1 MLQTTHNLRKGQFLS
16 PKSRQYW
23 YFVKINFYLFVLLKA
38 MAGIYF
44 HIPFCKKACAYCD
57 FHFSTNL
64 ALKPALVSAMR
75 QELEQRQNYLSQRD
89 LDSVYF
95 GGGSPSIL
103 TDSELQSLMN
113 AVTTLFRLK
122 NGAEI
127 TLEANPDDMSVERL
141 AFWKQQGINRLS
153 VGLQSFNDAELQWMN
168 RAHSI
173 EQTYTAL
180 QNAAMIGF
188 TNISIDLIYGSKYQ
202 SENSWKDT
210 VEKALS
216 LKPKHISAYN
226 LTIEEKTRLG
236 TDVKKGKEPDVDEEL
251 SSKQFLYLSQRLAEA
266 GFEHYEISNFA
277 LPNYRAVHNSN
288 YWKQAPYLGIGPSAH
303 SFDTKSRQWN
313 IRNNQQYVRAIENN
327 LPYFER
333 EVLTVNDCYNEYVM
347 TGFRTLEGCSVEE
360 IEQRF
365 GTEIKAHFQN
375 MLNQNLHAFEI
386 AEGRV
391 RLTQNGRLQAD
402 GIASSFF
409 IVGETF

>member
-1 MLQTTHNLRKGQFLS
+1 
-16 PKSRQYW
+16 
-23 YFVKINFYLFVLLKA
+23 

-75 QELEQRQNYLSQRD
+75 QELEQRSKYLSEPD

-103 TDSELQSLMN
+103 TDSELQSLMK
-113 AVTTLFRLK
+113 AVTTLFRIK
-122 NGAEI
+122 KGAEI

-141 AFWKQQGINRLS
+141 SFWRQLGINRLS
-153 VGLQSFNDAELQWMN
+153 VGVQSFNEQELQWMN
-168 RAHSI
+168 RAHSL
-173 EQTYTAL
+173 EQAYTAL
-180 QNAAMIGF
+180 RNADMTGF

-216 LKPKHISAYN
+216 LKPKHISAYS

-236 TDVKKGKEPDVDEEL
+236 SDVKKGKEPGVDDEL
-251 SSKQFLYLSQRLAEA
+251 SSKQFLYLSQRLTEA

-288 YWKQAPYLGIGPSAH
+288 YWKQAAYLGIGPSAH

-313 IRNNQQYVRAIENN
+313 VRNNQQYVRAIENN
-327 LPYFER
+327 QPYFER
-333 EVLTVNDCYNEYVM
+333 EELTERDCYNEYVM
-347 TGFRTLEGCSVEE
+347 TGFRTLEGCSSQE

-365 GTEIKAHFQN
+365 GKKFQTHFQH
-375 MLNQNLHAFEI
+375 MLSENVNYIE
-386 AEGRV
+386 EVGERV
-391 RLTQNGRLQAD
+391 RLTQSGRLQAD

-409 IVGETF
+409 VVGETL